1 MEIARAIASRPR
13 VLLLDEPAAG
23 LNPEEVLALID
34 FIRLIKERFQL
45 SILVIEHRMDL
56 IMTLCDTIYVQDFG
70 RTIAVG
76 PPAKI
81 QKDPAVLAAYLGEEA
96 VEAIHGVDMD
106 AEAGKITVIIG
117 SNGAGKSTLLGAISG
132 MVKRTGT
139 IRFDGKNLPGASHRV
154 VSAGV
159 IQVPEGR
166 SIFAGLT
173 VEENLRLGAYLNSS
187 ARQVRG
193 LMARPRLLLL
203 DEPSLGLAP
212 IIVGEVF
219 DTIRHIRDEGITVI
233 LVEQNAKKSLSICDY
248 AYVLEN
254 GRMVKSG
261 PGRQMLDDP
270 DIAAAYLGVREE

>member
-1 MEIARAIASRPR
+1 MALLEIR
-13 VLLLDEPAAG
+13 G
-23 LNPEEVLALID
+23 LHVSYGQI
-34 FIRLIKERFQL
+34 
-45 SILVIEHRMDL
+45 
-56 IMTLCDTIYVQDFG
+56 
-70 RTIAVG
+70 
-76 PPAKI
+76 
-81 QKDPAVLAAYLGEEA
+81 
-96 VEAIHGVDMD
+96 EAIHGVDMD

-187 ARQVRG
+187 ARQVRELIERQYELFPRLRQQMLAIGRG

-219 DTIRHIRDEGITVI
+219 DTIRRIRDEGITVI